1 MKEKEFLQ
9 FNPKVHKFMMYT
21 NHTCFFRVI
30 SIDKINMENDFDL
43 SEVVVF
49 KNDRLD
55 THTFYDK
62 NGIFDFPKHFTDD
75 DGSRLELDVEFD
87 SDGYMHAEV
96 AMDPKNPH
104 ITTKYILRRIVNLK
118 YIKRHALIQHVQ
130 KYSNSLKNRVTYGII
145 TGYIDKKG
153 MWVGHQGDSTIISG
167 GGSPHKIDNGLMEGF
182 PSIFEDG
189 SSVVD
194 FGCGNADYIKRLISD
209 GFKCEAYDGN
219 PITPKM
225 TGGIGKV
232 LDLSKRF
239 DLEKKFDYVISV
251 EVAEHIPK
259 EYEEIYVDNLIRHTG
274 YYLITSWAIKGQ
286 GGDGHVN
293 EQDEDYV
300 LNLYKEKGM
309 VYQKDISEALRGVA
323 TLGWFKKTIYVFE
336 KG

>member
-1 MKEKEFLQ
+1 
-9 FNPKVHKFMMYT
+9 
-21 NHTCFFRVI
+21 
-30 SIDKINMENDFDL
+30 
-43 SEVVVF
+43 
-49 KNDRLD
+49 
-55 THTFYDK
+55 
-62 NGIFDFPKHFTDD
+62 
-75 DGSRLELDVEFD
+75 
-87 SDGYMHAEV
+87 
-96 AMDPKNPH
+96 
-104 ITTKYILRRIVNLK
+104 
-118 YIKRHALIQHVQ
+118 
-130 KYSNSLKNRVTYGII
+130 
-145 TGYIDKKG
+145 
-153 MWVGHQGDSTIISG
+153 MWVGHQGPSTDISG
-167 GGSPHKIDNGLMEGF
+167 LGNPHKIDGGLMEGF

-274 YYLITSWAIKGQ
+274 YYLITSWAVKGQ

-323 TLGWFKKTIYVFE
+323 TLGWFKNTIYVFE